1 MMGFG
6 KLAALAAAL
15 TLLSACEF
23 ADNAVKPSVTGKP
36 VTGATASK
44 APDGSADA
52 AAMTPAASVQVIH
65 NADGSVTVPP
75 LDNSKPDQPTG
86 TAVGQKVVEL
96 KADLGKLRDTLT
108 QQAAK
113 QTQIHSDIE
122 QQAATYQAITGAISG
137 KLQIGTTPGNPGL
150 VQAWQ
155 EAQGNL
161 DAVDTDIGQMNAL
174 STDVAGNAAYVAY
187 LQDSVRAAFGV
198 SGAVDEDHRQL
209 RMLQDQTAQ
218 TNVDVD
224 RLLSQISQDVARQ
237 NEFLG
242 TERSN
247 LTSLAGAVSR
257 GEFLGSTLAS
267 RTIPAPAQ
275 PTLPPGA
282 GAAGGRP
289 LVVVRFD
296 RPNVN
301 YEQALYQAASKAL
314 EVRPNAAFDVVGVAP
329 SGGTPAQVALNSD
342 IARTNADRVVRSLLS
357 MGLPAER
364 VSSSQSTDSG
374 IQANEVRI
382 FVR

>member
-15 TLLSACEF
+15 ALLSACEV
-23 ADNAVKPSVTGKP
+23 ADNAVKPSITGQP
-36 VTGATASK
+36 VAGADASK
-44 APDGSADA
+44 DQMAQA
-52 AAMTPAASVQVIH
+52 AATPASVQIVR
-65 NADGSVTVPP
+65 NADGSITIPP
-75 LDNSKPDQPTG
+75 LDNSQPDQPTG
-86 TAVGQKVVEL
+86 TAVGQKVIEI
-96 KADLGKLRDTLT
+96 KADLAKLQDTVAGQT
-108 QQAAK
+108 AK
-113 QTQIHSDIE
+113 QQQIHADIE
-122 QQAATYQAITGAISG
+122 QQAATYTAITGAIAG

-155 EAQGNL
+155 EAQGSL
-161 DAVDTDIGQMNAL
+161 DGIDSDIGQMNSL

-209 RMLQDQTAQ
+209 RRLQDQIAQ
-218 TNVDVD
+218 ANVNVD
-224 RLLSQISQDVARQ
+224 RLLSQISQDTARQ

-247 LTSLAGAVSR
+247 LTSLASAVSR
-257 GEFLGSTLAS
+257 GEFVGTTLAS
-267 RTIPAPAQ
+267 QTIPTPSQ

-289 LVVVRFD
+289 LVVIRFD

-329 SGGTPAQVALNSD
+329 VNGTAAQIALNND

-357 MGLPAER
+357 MGLPADR
-364 VSSSQSTDSG
+364 VSSGQQTDAG
-374 IQANEVRI
+374 ISANEVRI

>member
-6 KLAALAAAL
+6 KLAVLTAALA
-15 TLLSACEF
+15 LLGACEF
-23 ADNAVKPSVTGKP
+23 TDNAVKPSVTGTP
-36 VTGATASK
+36 NAAADASK
-44 APDGSADA
+44 AGPV
-52 AAMTPAASVQVIH
+52 PAPPVGVVR

-86 TAVGQKVVEL
+86 TAVGQKVQEL
-96 KADLGKLRDTLT
+96 KGDLARLQDTIKGQSAK
-108 QQAAK
+108 QQALHA
-113 QTQIHSDIE
+113 DIE
-122 QQAATYQAITGAISG
+122 QNAAAYQAITGAISG
-137 KLQIGTTPGNPGL
+137 KLQVGTTPGNPGL

-155 EAQGNL
+155 QAQQNL
-161 DAVDTDIGQMNAL
+161 NSVETDIGQMNAL
-174 STDVAGNAAYVAY
+174 SSEVAGNAAYVAF

-209 RMLQDQTAQ
+209 RILQDQTAQ

-247 LTSLAGAVSR
+247 LTTLAGGVSR

-267 RTIPAPAQ
+267 RAVPAPAQ

-282 GAAGGRP
+282 GAASGRP
-289 LVVVRFD
+289 LVVIRFD

-314 EVRPNAAFDVVGVAP
+314 EVRPNAAFDVVGVSP
-329 SGGTPAQVALNSD
+329 SGGSPAQTALNGD
-342 IARTNADRVVRSLLS
+342 IARTNADRVVRSLLG
-357 MGLPAER
+357 MGLPADR
-364 VSSSQSTDSG
+364 VNAGQSNDPS
-374 IQANEVRI
+374 IQASEVRI
-382 FVR
+382 YVR

>member
-6 KLAALAAAL
+6 KLAVLSAALA
-15 TLLSACEF
+15 LLSACEYSS
-23 ADNAVKPSVTGKP
+23 NAVAPSVTGTP
-36 VTGATASK
+36 VAGNETANT
-44 APDGSADA
+44 DA
-52 AAMTPAASVQVIH
+52 GPAPAAPVGVIQ

-96 KADLGKLRDTLT
+96 KADLAQLQDKLSAQTAR
-108 QQAAK
+108 QQALHA
-113 QTQIHSDIE
+113 DIE
-122 QQAATYQAITGAISG
+122 QNAAAYQAITGAIAG
-137 KLQIGTTPGNPGL
+137 KLQVGTTPGNPGL

-155 EAQGNL
+155 EAQANL
-161 DAVDTDIGQMNAL
+161 NSVEGDIGQMNAL
-174 STDVAGNAAYVAY
+174 SNEVAGNAAYVAY

-209 RMLQDQTAQ
+209 RILQDQTSQ
-218 TNVDVD
+218 TNVNVD
-224 RLLSQISQDVARQ
+224 RLLSLLSQDIARQ
-237 NEFLG
+237 NEFLA

-247 LTSLAGAVSR
+247 LTTLAGGVSK

-267 RTIPAPAQ
+267 RTVPAPAQ

-282 GAAGGRP
+282 GAATGRP
-289 LVVVRFD
+289 LVVIRFD

-329 SGGTPAQVALNSD
+329 SGGTPAQVALNGD
-342 IARTNADRVVRSLLS
+342 IARTNADRVVRSLLG
-357 MGLPAER
+357 MGLPADR
-364 VSSSQSTDSG
+364 VSSSQSNDPG

-382 FVR
+382 YVR

>member
-6 KLAALAAAL
+6 KLAVLTAALA
-15 TLLSACEF
+15 LLGACEF
-23 ADNAVKPSVTGKP
+23 TDNAVKPSVTGTP
-36 VTGATASK
+36 NAAADASK
-44 APDGSADA
+44 AS
-52 AAMTPAASVQVIH
+52 PAPAPPVGVVR

-86 TAVGQKVVEL
+86 TAVGQKVQEL
-96 KADLGKLRDTLT
+96 KGDLARLQDTIKGQSAK
-108 QQAAK
+108 QQALHA
-113 QTQIHSDIE
+113 DIE
-122 QQAATYQAITGAISG
+122 QNAAAYQAITGAISG
-137 KLQIGTTPGNPGL
+137 KLQVGTTPGNPGL

-155 EAQGNL
+155 QAQQNL
-161 DAVDTDIGQMNAL
+161 NSVETDIGQMNAL
-174 STDVAGNAAYVAY
+174 SSEVAGNAAYVAF

-209 RMLQDQTAQ
+209 RILQDQTAQ

-247 LTSLAGAVSR
+247 LTTLAGGVSR

-267 RTIPAPAQ
+267 RAVPAPAQ

-282 GAAGGRP
+282 GAASGRP
-289 LVVVRFD
+289 LVVIRFD

-314 EVRPNAAFDVVGVAP
+314 EVRPNAAFDVVGVSP
-329 SGGTPAQVALNSD
+329 SGGTPAQTALNGD
-342 IARTNADRVVRSLLS
+342 IARTNADRVVRSLLG
-357 MGLPAER
+357 MGLPADR
-364 VSSSQSTDSG
+364 VNAGQSNDPS
-374 IQANEVRI
+374 IQASEVRI
-382 FVR
+382 YVR